1 MSKLS
6 NPYDFV
12 VDQDRT
18 TFQTKR
24 GVNYSCIFVLDEET
38 EHLGLNLDSNF
49 YQFLF
54 FPDSPQGESYF
65 KNDARIH
72 QTIVKI
78 LHDFFV
84 KNPEGVI
91 LYFCDDSDSK
101 GKARHN
107 LFEKWVKK
115 YNGISPKKVLFNL
128 SIDQNSVHI
137 ALLINE
143 NHPEITKLLVAVD
156 KQINELK
163 LAGKAFSFNQS

>member
-84 KNPEGVI
+84 KNP
-91 LYFCDDSDSK
+91 
-101 GKARHN
+101 KARHN